1 MSEVAGVCLDAT
13 YCIDF
18 LQGREAAIAKAH
30 DLEGEHASL
39 AIPVP
44 AAMEVLLWGRR
55 HGDKA
60 LRRTLDL
67 IERVEVL
74 DSTLEVAQEA
84 SRLGLECERRG
95 AMVPNMDL
103 LIAATARV
111 HRKILVT
118 RDSDFHRVAGLT
130 LESY

>member
-1 MSEVAGVCLDAT
+1 MAGVCLDAT

-18 LQGREAAIAKAH
+18 LQGRDAAIAKAR
-30 DLEGEHASL
+30 DLEGVHANL
-39 AIPVP
+39 AISVP

-55 HGDKA
+55 HGEKA

-67 IERVEVL
+67 IERVEIL
-74 DSTLEVAQEA
+74 NANLEVAQEA

-103 LIAATARV
+103 LIAATARL
-111 HRKILVT
+111 HHKILVT